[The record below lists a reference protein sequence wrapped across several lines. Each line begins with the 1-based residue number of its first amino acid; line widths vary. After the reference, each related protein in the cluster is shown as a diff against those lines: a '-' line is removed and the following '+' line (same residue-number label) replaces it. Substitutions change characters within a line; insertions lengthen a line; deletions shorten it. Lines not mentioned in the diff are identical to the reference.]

1 MDEYLLL
8 PGSDLG
14 MVLFFTNR
22 QGTDSTVTIYRLH
35 LIEPK
40 KKTAMKDPQKLLE
53 IAQLGKAADEF
64 LAGLALNETAGPA
77 AKRKETPGVDPMVTR
92 VSDRPVNSPTTAYQQ
107 TLSAALSHQVV
118 SDSLKDLATSARMR
132 VRESDDP
139 NDRWVWQKQIIVWE
153 KKAGDEEAMAD
164 QLYAKMELERSD
176 NTLRYAVNPPETIE
190 VDRVID
196 DLTVYRFK
204 EQNSGQ
210 VTTAVNKFDI
220 LSSSPYSAANPI
232 PMDIE
237 LPAGIF
243 YRIQLGAYGSKVEPE
258 VFGGISPITGEH
270 IKERS
275 LIKYFVGTFTKYD
288 DASTALPRIHTLG
301 YEDAFIVAWYNGNPV
316 PTQKAKQLE

>member
-1 MDEYLLL
+1 
-8 PGSDLG
+8 
-14 MVLFFTNR
+14 
-22 QGTDSTVTIYRLH
+22 
-35 LIEPK
+35 
-40 KKTAMKDPQKLLE
+40 
-53 IAQLGKAADEF
+53 
-64 LAGLALNETAGPA
+64 
-77 AKRKETPGVDPMVTR
+77 MVTR